1 MKRIGIIILLLAALV
16 AATFYF
22 SSKGPEDDH
31 VYINTVLEERK
42 SKEDYLK
49 SGEGS
54 PFVMD
59 SIVFD
64 SLRYFPINKKYQVK
78 AELEPIDKKKVFLL
92 GTSDGKEQRYLE
104 HAYAVFTL
112 DGITNRLLILEVMD
126 NGPQRGKLFLA
137 FADKTSSADTYGAG
151 RYLDIEKVR
160 GASSIV
166 LDFNL
171 AYNPYCA
178 YSDTFS
184 CPLPPR
190 ENILE
195 VAIRAGEKNYH

>member
-1 MKRIGIIILLLAALV
+1 MKRTGLIVLLILTVV

-22 SSKGPEDDH
+22 STKGPEDDSA
-31 VYINTVLEERK
+31 YISSVLKERK

-49 SGEGS
+49 KGEGS
-54 PFVMD
+54 PFIVD
-59 SIVFD
+59 SLVFD
-64 SLRYFPINKKYQVK
+64 SLRYFPINKEYQVK
-78 AELEPIDKKKVFLL
+78 ADLEPIDKKKVFIL

-112 DGITNRLLILEVMD
+112 DGITNKLLILEVMD

-137 FADKTSSADTYGAG
+137 FADETSGADTYGAG

-160 GASSIV
+160 GANSIV

-190 ENILE
+190 ENILK
-195 VAIRAGEKNYH
+195 VAIRAGEKSYH